1 MSCRVAIIGGG
12 PGGLMTAYQ
21 LQQRC
26 TVPFEATLYEA
37 SGRLGGKVL
46 TPRFASANVTYEA
59 GAAELYDYSH
69 VGEDP
74 LRDLVE
80 RLGLKTRPMSGSSI
94 LLKDQVL
101 GDLEDVGRI
110 HGEATQHALA
120 EFDLRAKRWM
130 NPEEFYESDWRESN
144 ADPKAH
150 RTFEEE
156 LAEVPDATAR
166 RFLRTMVHSDLA
178 TEPHQTSASYGLQNY
193 LMNDS
198 AYMTLYS
205 IEGGVERL
213 TWELAARVNASVRLS
228 EPVERVERAG
238 GRLHVFSRHSL
249 DARGITKVEEYDFV
263 AVALPN
269 YFLPAI
275 EWAGESLSDAMHRHH
290 LHYDYPAHYLRIS
303 VLFREVFW
311 KQHLKDSYFML
322 DAFGGCC
329 LYDESSRGGCGDHG
343 VLGWLLAGDAAMTA
357 SNHTDDELI
366 AMMLDALPSA
376 MQQGRDM
383 FVEGRVHRWI
393 GAVNGLPGGRPALDM
408 ESRHIPELTKPNLFV
423 VGDYLFDST
432 LNGVFDSADYVAE
445 SIAEE
450 MSTRAY
456 SPAALHSAVI

>member
-26 TVPFEATLYEA
+26 SIPFEATIYEA

-46 TPRFASANVTYEA
+46 TPRFAAADVSYEA

-74 LRDLVE
+74 LRQLVE
-80 RLGLKTRPMSGSSI
+80 RLGLKTRPMSGASI
-94 LLKDQVL
+94 LLKEQVL
-101 GDLEDVGRI
+101 SDLEDVGRI
-110 HGEATQHALA
+110 HGEATQSAVM
-120 EFDLRAKRWM
+120 EFDARAKRWM
-130 NPEEFYESDWRESN
+130 NPREFYDSDWRESN
-144 ADPKAH
+144 ADPMAH

-156 LAEVPDATAR
+156 LAQVPDATAR
-166 RFLRTMVHSDLA
+166 QFLRTMVHSDVA
-178 TEPHQTSASYGLQNY
+178 TEPHCTSASYGLQNY
-193 LMNDS
+193 LMNDP

-213 TWELAARVNASVRLS
+213 TQELAARVNATVRLH
-228 EPVERVERAG
+228 EPVVRVERSGESLQVSSRRAG
-238 GRLHVFSRHSL
+238 DGQTSL
-249 DARGITKVEEYDFV
+249 MTEEFDFV
-263 AVALPN
+263 VVALPN

-275 EWAGESLSDAMHRHH
+275 EWAGEAVGEAMRRHH
-290 LHYDYPAHYLRIS
+290 IHYDYPAHYLRVS

-311 KQHLKDSYFML
+311 RNHLKDSYFML

-329 LYDESSRGGCGDHG
+329 LYDESSRGGSGDFG

-366 AMMLDALPSA
+366 AMVLDSLPAA
-376 MQQGRDM
+376 MQQGREM
-383 FVEGRVHRWI
+383 FIEGRVHRWI
-393 GAVNGLPGGRPALDM
+393 GAVNGLPGGKPALDM
-408 ESRHIPELTKPNLFV
+408 ESRHMPELTIPNLFV

-432 LNGVFDSADYVAE
+432 LNGVLDSADYVAE

-450 MSTRAY
+450 MSSRPSAV
-456 SPAALHSAVI
+456 ALHSAVV